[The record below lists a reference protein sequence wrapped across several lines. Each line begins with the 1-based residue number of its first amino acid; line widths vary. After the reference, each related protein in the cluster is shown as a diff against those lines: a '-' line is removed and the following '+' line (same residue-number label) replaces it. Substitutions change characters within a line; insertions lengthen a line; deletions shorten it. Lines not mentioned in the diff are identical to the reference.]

1 MAKIKSIFG
10 RWLDTTQKKIILFGM
25 VCFLLIGLIPPL
37 MHYRTHDYRGYGII
51 FLDGGY
57 GRYGGG
63 CVDGICYNERID
75 FYRLI
80 VEWILVIVLTGGL
93 LFLSKEQKSK

>member
-10 RWLDTTQKKIILFGM
+10 RWLDTTQKKIIFVGM
-25 VCFLLIGLIPPL
+25 VCFLLAGLIPPL
-37 MHYRTHDYRGYGII
+37 MDVDSPHFSLGYGII

-57 GRYGGG
+57 VVGG
-63 CVDGICYNERID
+63 INSNERVD